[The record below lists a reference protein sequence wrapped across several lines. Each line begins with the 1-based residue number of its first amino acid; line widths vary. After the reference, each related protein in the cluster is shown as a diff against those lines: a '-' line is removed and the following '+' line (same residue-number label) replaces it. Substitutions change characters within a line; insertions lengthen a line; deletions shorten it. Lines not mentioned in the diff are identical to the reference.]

1 MLYRL
6 CVLSPYPQHPR
17 FFSFTNYY
25 VTKRPQENKKMA
37 IGNLDAPDDTKAK
50 KSDFVSSR
58 FSINF
63 FGDHRVFLWD
73 LGGFVWF
80 P

>member
-1 MLYRL
+1 
-6 CVLSPYPQHPR
+6 
-17 FFSFTNYY
+17 
-25 VTKRPQENKKMA
+25 MA
-37 IGNLDAPDDTKAK
+37 IGNLDTPDDTKAK
-50 KSDFVSSR
+50 NSDFVSSR
-58 FSINF
+58 FSINS